1 MKHFR
6 KILTS
11 IGVLLVA
18 IMIAATASAQTG
30 TYIKKAVNL
39 RSSPST
45 SSSSYGLVSSG
56 TTCNILGESSG
67 WYHVKITSHT
77 KNKVD
82 LYGKTGYSLKEYIKV
97 DGTSGGG
104 SSGGGSES
112 STGEKYDDFPN
123 NGELVVGKAS
133 FNTGYVRIRALPS
146 ANSLEIGKLNKGDMV
161 HYYSGMI
168 AGIKSDS
175 LQWYK
180 ITYPAKGFVAAKYI
194 TKDDNA
200 SSTNKC
206 DVCGG
211 DLTYVAHENVEQG
224 GLYNQIL
231 VGNTYVRYYHAT
243 ADRVLTCKTHKSNSV
258 FEKRVSG
265 YMKEFDKGSF
275 SESPIS

>member
-45 SSSSYGLVSSG
+45 SSSSYGRVSSG

-104 SSGGGSES
+104 SSGGGSEP

-123 NGELVVGKAS
+123 NGELVTGKVS
-133 FNTGYVRIRALPS
+133 LKSGYVRIRSIPS
-146 ANSLEIGKLNKGDMV
+146 TSGAELGKLYDGDIV
-161 HYYSGMI
+161 CYYSGTI
-168 AGIKSDS
+168 SGIKSDS
-175 LQWYK
+175 HNWYK
-180 ITYPAKGFVAAKYI
+180 LTYPKEGFVAAEYVKK
-194 TKDDNA
+194 TNA
-200 SSTNKC
+200 EPSTLLG
-206 DVCGG
+206 DVCGKEM
-211 DLTYVAHENVEQG
+211 TYVKFENIKPG
-224 GLYNQIL
+224 GYSHMELS
-231 VGNTYVRYYHAT
+231 GNTYVHYYHAT
-243 ADRVLTCKTHKSNSV
+243 ADKYLTCREHKSNSSFV
-258 FEKRVSG
+258 KNVSG
-265 YMKEFDKGSF
+265 CMQEGNNDSFKET
-275 SESPIS
+275 